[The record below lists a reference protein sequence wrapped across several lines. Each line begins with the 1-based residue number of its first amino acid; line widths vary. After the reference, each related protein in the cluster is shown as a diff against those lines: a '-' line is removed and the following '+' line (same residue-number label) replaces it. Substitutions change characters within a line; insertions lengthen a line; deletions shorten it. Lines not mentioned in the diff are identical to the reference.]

1 MPQVDRSALVPY
13 SAEQMYEL
21 VNDVLSY
28 PEFLPGCVGSRIIN
42 RTETTQEAAI
52 DVAKIGIKKT
62 FSTRNKMIPGREIDL
77 ELLEGPF
84 RSLKGHWDFIPLGD
98 DASKVVFHL
107 TFEFN
112 NPLIDFAF
120 NKIFSEL
127 MGNMVQAFIK
137 RAKEIY
143 HD

>member
-1 MPQVDRSALVPY
+1 MPQIDRSALVPY

-42 RTETTQEAAI
+42 KSDVHQKAAI
-52 DVAKIGIKKT
+52 DVSKLGIKKT
-62 FSTRNKMIPGREIDL
+62 FSTSNKMIPGQLIEL

-84 RSLKGHWDFIPLGD
+84 RYLRGRWDFIELSES
-98 DASKVVFHL
+98 ACKVVFHL
-107 TFEFN
+107 EFEFN
-112 NPLIDFAF
+112 NALLDLAF
-120 NKIFSEL
+120 NRIFSEL

-137 RAKEIY
+137 RAKQIY
-143 HD
+143 